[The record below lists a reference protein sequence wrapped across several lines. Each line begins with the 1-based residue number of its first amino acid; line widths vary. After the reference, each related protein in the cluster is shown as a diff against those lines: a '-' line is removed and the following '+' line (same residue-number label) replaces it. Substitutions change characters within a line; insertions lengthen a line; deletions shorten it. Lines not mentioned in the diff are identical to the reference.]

1 MVGAWQSCTSAP
13 TPPSESVDPT
23 DVPPGSSVPGDDAV
37 DFLSLVPGE
46 SSAGSADAGSA
57 ASTEAPSA
65 GAVADADSA
74 NRAIAEADIVQ
85 REGDTLYALSR
96 YAGLSVID
104 ISQPEKLRLLGRHR
118 SSAEPFEMYMR
129 GGVAYIL
136 YNQFGRYAFDDVAS
150 AYTYKSSSYVS
161 ALDVRDPANIAPIGG
176 EEVPGSISD
185 SRLVGDVLYLVT
197 FENGYCW
204 NCETKPNTRVAS
216 FDVSKPAHFEKID
229 ELRFEEDS
237 IGGYRRSI
245 AVNTQRIYVGGPTW
259 RDRDSNIQVV
269 DIADP
274 AGDLALGAS
283 IPLHGSVESRWQ
295 MDEFDGVLRVISQ
308 PTVWRS
314 NDPPY
319 VQTFRVESSAKVTP
333 LASVPVRLPRPENL
347 QSVRFDGPR
356 AYAVTIQQTDPLFT
370 FDLTDPAAPQQVG
383 ELEIPGFVYHME
395 PRGDRVYALGYDFA
409 QDRGALHVSIF
420 DVSTLAAPRLL
431 DRVNFGGDWASFAED
446 QDRIQKAFNILL
458 DQGLILVPY
467 SGGDYDSAHC
477 NYRYK
482 SGIQLI
488 DVSGDKLALRGIAPQ
503 VGSARRAFVHRQHLF
518 GVTDNALSVFD
529 IADRDAPVAVADLE
543 VARNISQVHVMGGTL
558 LRFGTDWWS
567 SRSVLDFTT
576 LAGSDTAEPLG
587 EIELSALI
595 EDGEGDSCEGSAY
608 WEGQL
613 YVHGDVAY
621 APRRSY
627 RYGAYGLE
635 TTLSLYILDL
645 HDRSAPKVV
654 GKIAASTEEDGEYLG
669 GVVLTDSALLIGRG
683 KYPYYYS
690 AGGTVEEERKSEYA
704 YDIFDLKD
712 PLAPAFTQRFQVPG
726 RIAYGG
732 WGYGFVGCGVEMGW
746 GDWFP
751 GTGSSGAL
759 VSGDMVVSQH
769 EEAADDGSGRV
780 RYYLDRLDVHDPSN
794 PTLLPEVNIPGQVV
808 HFDGEGQRVLT
819 LDYVASSEPGLSSQ
833 ECYGLSGRRYF
844 TDEDGCTI
852 YRRRANALVLEGNR
866 ARRVSMVDLDTAT
879 RASGSI
885 AVSSQRLFVT
895 TGREQRWD
903 GTEPPN
909 VRMESFA
916 FAKSGELTRLAPV
929 DLDDDAQWSSIYAR
943 DARAFISTSGR
954 LTVVDTRNAAA
965 PSATQLDMQGWGC
978 DGVEVDGDVAYCAL
992 GQYGVA
998 RISLP

>member
-1 MVGAWQSCTSAP
+1 
-13 TPPSESVDPT
+13 
-23 DVPPGSSVPGDDAV
+23 VPGDDAV
-37 DFLSLVPGE
+37 DFLSHVPGE
-46 SSAGSADAGSA
+46 SAVSAADAGTAS
-57 ASTEAPSA
+57 STEAPAA
-65 GAVADADSA
+65 GAVADSDSA
-74 NRAIAEADIVQ
+74 SRAIAEADIVQ

-104 ISQPEKLRLLGRHR
+104 ISQPENLRLLGRHR
-118 SSAEPFEMYMR
+118 STAKPFEMYVR

-136 YNQFGRYAFDDVAS
+136 YNQFGRYTFDEVAS

-161 ALDVRDPANIAPIGG
+161 ALDVRDPANMMLIGS
-176 EEVPGSISD
+176 EEVPGDISD

-197 FENGYCW
+197 FEDGYCW
-204 NCETKPNTRVAS
+204 NCDTMPNTRVAS
-216 FDVSKPAHFEKID
+216 FDVSNPAHFDKVD
-229 ELRFEEDS
+229 ELRFEEQS
-237 IGGYRRSI
+237 LGGYRRSI
-245 AVNTQRIYVGGPTW
+245 AVNTQRIYVAGPTW
-259 RDRDSNIQVV
+259 SDRDSNIQVV
-269 DIADP
+269 DIANP

-283 IPLHGSVESRWQ
+283 IPLHGSVQSRWQ

-308 PTVWRS
+308 PTAWRTI
-314 NDPPY
+314 DPPY

-333 LASVPVRLPRPENL
+333 LASVPVRLPRPESL

-356 AYAVTIQQTDPLFT
+356 AYAVTFQQTDPLFT
-370 FDLTDPAAPQQVG
+370 FDLTDPAAPEQVG

-395 PRGDRVYALGYDFA
+395 PRGDRIYALGYDLA

-420 DVSTLAAPRLL
+420 DVSNLAAPRLL
-431 DRVNFGGDWASFAED
+431 DRVNFGGDWASLAED

-458 DQGLILVPY
+458 DQGLILVPF
-467 SGGDYDSAHC
+467 SGGTYDSAHC

-488 DVSGDKLALRGIAPQ
+488 DVSDDKLALRGIAPQ

-529 IADRDAPVAVADLE
+529 IADRDAPAAVADLE

-558 LRFGTDWWS
+558 LRFGIDWWT

-587 EIELSALI
+587 EIDLSAVLD
-595 EDGEGDSCEGSAY
+595 DGEQHFCGGSAY

-627 RYGAYGLE
+627 RYEASGIE
-635 TTLSLYILDL
+635 STLSLYVLDL

-654 GKIAASTEEDGEYLG
+654 GKIAASTEGDGEYLG
-669 GVVLTDSALLIGRG
+669 GVVLTESALLIGRG
-683 KYPYYYS
+683 KHPRYFS
-690 AGGTVEEERKSEYA
+690 TDGTVKEERKAEYA

-726 RIAYGG
+726 WIADGG
-732 WGYGFVGCGVEMGW
+732 WGHGFVGCGVEMGW

-759 VSGDMVVSQH
+759 VSGDVVVSQH
-769 EEAADDGSGRV
+769 EEAADDESGRV

-794 PTLLPEVNIPGQVV
+794 PALLPEVNIPGQVV
-808 HFDGEGQRVLT
+808 HFDGEGQRLLT
-819 LDYVASSEPGLSSQ
+819 LDYVATSEPGLSSE
-833 ECYGLSGRRYF
+833 ECYGLSGRSYP
-844 TDEDGCTI
+844 TDEDGCTV
-852 YRRRANALVLEGNR
+852 YRRRANALVLEGNK
-866 ARRVSMVDLDTAT
+866 ARRVSMVDLDTAART
-879 RASGSI
+879 SGSI
-885 AVSSQRLFVT
+885 AVSGQRLFVT
-895 TGREQRWD
+895 TGRERRWD
-903 GTEPPN
+903 GTDEAPE

-916 FAKSGELTRLAPV
+916 FATSGELTRLAPV
-929 DLDDDAQWSSIYAR
+929 ELDDNALWSSLYAR
-943 DARAFISTSGR
+943 GARAFISTSGR
-954 LTVVDTRNAAA
+954 LSVVDTRNAET
-965 PSATQLDMQGWGC
+965 PSVSQHDMQGWGC

-992 GQYGVA
+992 DQYGVA
-998 RISLP
+998 RIALE

>member
-314 NDPPY
+314 NDPP
-319 VQTFRVESSAKVTP
+319 
-333 LASVPVRLPRPENL
+333 LRPDLSRREL
-347 QSVRFDGPR
+347 RKGDAACER
-356 AYAVTIQQTDPLFT
+356 AGSPT
-370 FDLTDPAAPQQVG
+370 
-383 ELEIPGFVYHME
+383 
-395 PRGDRVYALGYDFA
+395 
-409 QDRGALHVSIF
+409 
-420 DVSTLAAPRLL
+420 APR
-431 DRVNFGGDWASFAED
+431 E
-446 QDRIQKAFNILL
+446 
-458 DQGLILVPY
+458 
-467 SGGDYDSAHC
+467 SAV
-477 NYRYK
+477 R
-482 SGIQLI
+482 S
-488 DVSGDKLALRGIAPQ
+488 LRWT
-503 VGSARRAFVHRQHLF
+503 ARLRSNHP
-518 GVTDNALSVFD
+518 
-529 IADRDAPVAVADLE
+529 AD
-543 VARNISQVHVMGGTL
+543 
-558 LRFGTDWWS
+558 
-567 SRSVLDFTT
+567 
-576 LAGSDTAEPLG
+576 
-587 EIELSALI
+587 
-595 EDGEGDSCEGSAY
+595 
-608 WEGQL
+608 
-613 YVHGDVAY
+613 
-621 APRRSY
+621 
-627 RYGAYGLE
+627 
-635 TTLSLYILDL
+635 
-645 HDRSAPKVV
+645 
-654 GKIAASTEEDGEYLG
+654 
-669 GVVLTDSALLIGRG
+669 
-683 KYPYYYS
+683 
-690 AGGTVEEERKSEYA
+690 
-704 YDIFDLKD
+704 
-712 PLAPAFTQRFQVPG
+712 
-726 RIAYGG
+726 
-732 WGYGFVGCGVEMGW
+732 
-746 GDWFP
+746 
-751 GTGSSGAL
+751 
-759 VSGDMVVSQH
+759 
-769 EEAADDGSGRV
+769 
-780 RYYLDRLDVHDPSN
+780 
-794 PTLLPEVNIPGQVV
+794 
-808 HFDGEGQRVLT
+808 
-819 LDYVASSEPGLSSQ
+819 
-833 ECYGLSGRRYF
+833 
-844 TDEDGCTI
+844 
-852 YRRRANALVLEGNR
+852 
-866 ARRVSMVDLDTAT
+866 
-879 RASGSI
+879 
-885 AVSSQRLFVT
+885 
-895 TGREQRWD
+895 
-903 GTEPPN
+903 
-909 VRMESFA
+909 
-916 FAKSGELTRLAPV
+916 
-929 DLDDDAQWSSIYAR
+929 
-943 DARAFISTSGR
+943 
-954 LTVVDTRNAAA
+954 
-965 PSATQLDMQGWGC
+965 
-978 DGVEVDGDVAYCAL
+978 
-992 GQYGVA
+992 
-998 RISLP
+998 